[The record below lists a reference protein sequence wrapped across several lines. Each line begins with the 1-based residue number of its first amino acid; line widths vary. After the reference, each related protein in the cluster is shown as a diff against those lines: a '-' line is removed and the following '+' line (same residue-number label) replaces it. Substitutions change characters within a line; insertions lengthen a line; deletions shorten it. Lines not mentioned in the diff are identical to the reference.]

1 MSRRSPAGQL
11 DEGELRLLPTRF
23 VPMSE
28 REEEQLLDA
37 LAELLVEWLELHPER
52 LPGSLRP
59 SDESGL
65 LDDPSSKE
73 ER

>member
-1 MSRRSPAGQL
+1 
-11 DEGELRLLPTRF
+11 
-23 VPMSE
+23 MSE